1 MNTDP
6 AIIGRLSIRNFL
18 AIGPSFP
25 EIGPKMWSKF
35 GKKSPISALF
45 QEKTG
50 KKPEKTGKPD
60 PVSTVSCSKVVL
72 GLYYG
77 VWKKIQLPTW
87 LPVGSR

>member
-6 AIIGRLSIRNFL
+6 TIIGRLSIRNFL
-18 AIGPSFP
+18 AIGPRVP

-35 GKKSPISALF
+35 GKKSPIS
-45 QEKTG
+45 G
-50 KKPEKTGKPD
+50 KNRKKPD

-87 LPVGSR
+87 FPVGSR